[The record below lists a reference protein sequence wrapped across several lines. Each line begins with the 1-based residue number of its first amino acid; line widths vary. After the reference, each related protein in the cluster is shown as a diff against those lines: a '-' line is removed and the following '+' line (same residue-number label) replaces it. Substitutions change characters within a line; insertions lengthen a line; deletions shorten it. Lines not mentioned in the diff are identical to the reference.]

1 MAVRAEQ
8 YRKVM
13 VQAVMLLWIPPESCI
28 WKIRRGKQRYFP
40 FWDLKNE
47 ASNKLDYN
55 TSLDSLPL
63 AEPLQGK
70 EFSFKINGVVID
82 GITSSS
88 TLGDVIS
95 KINTSEAGVK
105 VSYSSIEDKF
115 IMESKTTGD
124 ISNILMEQTSG
135 ESAYSHVRYK
145 KRRYSDRKP
154 GRSEEQ

>member
-1 MAVRAEQ
+1 MDTS
-8 YRKVM
+8 RKLYMENTQGKTEVLP
-13 VQAVMLLWIPPESCI
+13 LL
-28 WKIRRGKQRYFP
+28 GF
-40 FWDLKNE
+40 KNE

-135 ESAYSHVRYK
+135 NLLTVMFGTK